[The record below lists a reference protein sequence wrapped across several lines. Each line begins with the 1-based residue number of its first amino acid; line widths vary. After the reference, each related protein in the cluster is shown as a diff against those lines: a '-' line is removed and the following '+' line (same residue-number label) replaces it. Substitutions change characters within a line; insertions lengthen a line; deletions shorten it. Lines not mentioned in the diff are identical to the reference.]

1 MIRPILFNTEMVRAI
16 LGGRKTVTRR
26 AIRPQPEGKPILM
39 AENSCYPGCFGIG
52 RTPMVIRP
60 PCQPGDI
67 LWVRET
73 WAERPYG
80 FVYKADGDE
89 PEGWDHDDHWRPSI
103 HMKKEA
109 ARLFLRVIG
118 VRAERLQ
125 KISAKQA
132 RMEGQP
138 RCNGGI
144 TVCGGPRRLTMK
156 TPSYGSLI
164 AGTAQS
170 SPLTAPSMVGEPTH
184 GCGSSNLSGAK
195 SRGDFDVPAHYRTSP
210 YRRR

>member
-39 AENSCYPGCFGIG
+39 AENSCYPGCFGIE

-144 TVCGGPRRLTMK
+144 TVCGGPRSCGDCEADHENAVLWFSDCWDSTIKSADRSL
-156 TPSYGSLI
+156 YGWRANPWVWVI
-164 AGTAQS
+164 EFERCEKPG
-170 SPLTAPSMVGEPTH
+170 G
-184 GCGSSNLSGAK
+184 
-195 SRGDFDVPAHYRTSP
+195 F
-210 YRRR
+210 

>member
-144 TVCGGPRRLTMK
+144 TVCGGPRSCGDCEADHENAVLWFSDCWDSTIKSADRSL
-156 TPSYGSLI
+156 YGWRANPWVWVIEFERCEKLE
-164 AGTAQS
+164 G
-170 SPLTAPSMVGEPTH
+170 
-184 GCGSSNLSGAK
+184 
-195 SRGDFDVPAHYRTSP
+195 F
-210 YRRR
+210 